1 MWRALNGLPHA
12 LDTTTHLV
20 GGLIH
25 FITHP
30 LRRSTGSTAA
40 TAEKDSREDESEDK
54 NELIHG
60 DANFSFGKP
69 SFNLGLRAPGLMPI

>member
-1 MWRALNGLPHA
+1 VWRALNGLPHA
-12 LDTTTHLV
+12 LDTTTHFV
-20 GGLIH
+20 GGLIP
-25 FITHP
+25 FITQP

-40 TAEKDSREDESEDK
+40 TAEKDSREDK